1 VIQEARGQ
9 RAGAGRTHTHTRT
22 HTETPLRYDKRQLG
36 EDVNNVHGTGEDC
49 VKNVHLCTSTNS
61 TDPAIAYGSIT

>member
-1 VIQEARGQ
+1 VQA
-9 RAGAGRTHTHTRT
+9 ARTHTHS
-22 HTETPLRYDKRQLG
+22 ETPLRYDKRQLG